1 MPRAVRHFAALADEA
16 LGPGLNEGT
25 LNPTQGIR
33 NWVALSWTTIA
44 ERPWALTA
52 TPYNSR
58 EEIEA
63 GLTAWAE
70 GVPAR
75 GRLHRSLLE
84 SLEPAENALTELLL
98 DRFPTGNDDARAFSA
113 YAIDHMLRSY
123 FKFHREVSLEQTPSV
138 MPWPENLR

>member
-33 NWVALSWTTIA
+33 NWVAHSWTTIA

-84 SLEPAENALTELLL
+84 SLEPAENALTECLL
-98 DRFPTGNDDARAFSA
+98 DRFPIGKDDARAFSD

-123 FKFHREVSLEQTPSV
+123 LKFHREVSLEQTPSV